1 MPLNVLLTVVSSTP
15 LHRSA
20 IVYRAQDDALCQHI
34 KLSVRASS
42 RSDRLYSILTLIEL
56 HSYSTIPIYPPSRP
70 RDIFENQV
78 HLRSV
83 VADVVLL
90 EMPKKK
96 NHFCSPFISS
106 RSSVKWAT
114 LFVTAEFVGIAQC
127 LYWLHSCCSILTIL
141 LVLFVR

>member
-34 KLSVRASS
+34 KLSVRALS

-56 HSYSTIPIYPPSRP
+56 HSYSSISIHLLDHEIYLKTKYISDP
-70 RDIFENQV
+70 
-78 HLRSV
+78 
-83 VADVVLL
+83 LL
-90 EMPKKK
+90 PTLYCLKCQKKK
-96 NHFCSPFISS
+96 YFCSPFISS